1 MMQDRD
7 DIVVF
12 KRFDNVIEAN
22 IAKSKL
28 DAYGVP
34 CFLTE
39 ENMAS
44 LYPGASNMM
53 NSNVRLHI
61 FKHDVERV
69 RQVINETALST
80 DADAFLVCPNCRSR
94 NIERD
99 FPKKF
104 SLTFGSAL
112 SVLFFGIFFP
122 HKKVFRCL
130 DCDYEF
136 K

>member
-1 MMQDRD
+1 MQDRD

-12 KRFDNVIEAN
+12 KRYDNVIEAN

-44 LYPGASNMM
+44 LYPGASNLM

-61 FKHDVERV
+61 FRHDLERV
-69 RQVINETALST
+69 RQVISETALST
-80 DADAFLVCPNCRSR
+80 DADAILVCPNCRSR

-99 FPKKF
+99 FPKKLTDPF
-104 SLTFGSAL
+104 WSSLRY
-112 SVLFFGIFFP
+112 LFFGIFFP
-122 HKKVFRCL
+122 DKKVYRCT
-130 DCDYEF
+130 DCETEF
-136 K
+136 

>member
-1 MMQDRD
+1 MQDRD
-7 DIVVF
+7 DIIVLQ
-12 KRFDNVIEAN
+12 RFDNVIEAN

-39 ENMAS
+39 ENMAN

-61 FKHDVERV
+61 FRHDVERA
-69 RQVINETALST
+69 RQVISENALAVNDDS
-80 DADAFLVCPNCRSR
+80 VIQCPKCGSK

-99 FPKKF
+99 FPKKLTESF
-104 SLTFGSAL
+104 LSSLRY
-112 SVLFFGIFFP
+112 LFFGIFFP
-122 HKKVFRCL
+122 DKKVYCCR
-130 DCDYEF
+130 DCEAEF
-136 K
+136 

>member
-1 MMQDRD
+1 MHDRD
-7 DIVVF
+7 DIIVLQ
-12 KRFDNVIEAN
+12 RFGNVIEAN

-61 FKHDVERV
+61 FRHDAERA
-69 RQVINETALST
+69 RQVMGENALTVDDETILK
-80 DADAFLVCPNCRSR
+80 CPNCGSK

-99 FPKKF
+99 FPKKLTESVLS
-104 SLTFGSAL
+104 SLKY
-112 SVLFFGIFFP
+112 LFFGIFSP
-122 HKKVFRCL
+122 EKKVYRCI
-130 DCDYEF
+130 DCETEF
-136 K
+136 

>member
-7 DIVVF
+7 DIIVF
-12 KRFDNVIEAN
+12 QGFDNVIEAN

-61 FKHDVERV
+61 FGHDTERV
-69 RQVINETALST
+69 RQIMSENALT
-80 DADAFLVCPNCRSR
+80 VDDDTTLQCPKCRSK

-99 FPKKF
+99 FPKKLTVSF
-104 SLTFGSAL
+104 LSSLQY
-112 SVLFFGIFFP
+112 LFFGIFFP
-122 HKKVFRCL
+122 DKKVYRCA
-130 DCDYEF
+130 DCETEF
-136 K
+136 

>member
-7 DIVVF
+7 DIIVLQ
-12 KRFDNVIEAN
+12 RFGNVIEAN

-28 DAYGVP
+28 DAYGIP

-39 ENMAS
+39 ENMAG

-61 FKHDVERV
+61 FRY
-69 RQVINETALST
+69 
-80 DADAFLVCPNCRSR
+80 DADRARQLMNENALGVDDDSVVRCPTCGSK

-99 FPKKF
+99 FPKKLTESF
-104 SLTFGSAL
+104 LSSLRY
-112 SVLFFGIFFP
+112 LFFGLFFP
-122 HKKVFRCL
+122 DKKVYRCT
-130 DCDYEF
+130 DCETEF
-136 K
+136 

>member
-1 MMQDRD
+1 MMQDHD
-7 DIVVF
+7 DIVVLQ
-12 KRFDNVIEAN
+12 RFDNVIEAN

-28 DAYGVP
+28 DAYGIP

-61 FKHDVERV
+61 FRHDVERA
-69 RQVINETALST
+69 QQLMTENALSVNDDT
-80 DADAFLVCPNCRSR
+80 ILQCPKCRSK

-99 FPKKF
+99 FPKKLTESF
-104 SLTFGSAL
+104 WSSLRY
-112 SVLFFGIFFP
+112 LFFGIFFP
-122 HKKVFRCL
+122 DKKVYRCR
-130 DCDYEF
+130 DCETEF
-136 K
+136 

>member
-7 DIVVF
+7 DIVVLQ
-12 KRFDNVIEAN
+12 RFGNVIEAN

-39 ENMAS
+39 ENIAS
-44 LYPGASNMM
+44 LYPGTSNMM

-61 FKHDVERV
+61 FRHDVERAQ
-69 RQVINETALST
+69 QVMNENSLSVN
-80 DADAFLVCPNCRSR
+80 DDSILQCPKCRSK

-99 FPKKF
+99 FPKKLTESF
-104 SLTFGSAL
+104 LSSLRY
-112 SVLFFGIFFP
+112 LFFGIFFP
-122 HKKVFRCL
+122 DKKVYRCR
-130 DCDYEF
+130 DCGTEF
-136 K
+136 

>member
-1 MMQDRD
+1 MQDRD
-7 DIVVF
+7 DIVVLQ
-12 KRFDNVIEAN
+12 RFGNVIEAN

-61 FKHDVERV
+61 FRHDVERA
-69 RQVINETALST
+69 RQVMSENALSIN
-80 DADAFLVCPNCRSR
+80 DDSILQCPKCKSK

-99 FPKKF
+99 FPQKLTESF
-104 SLTFGSAL
+104 LSSLRY
-112 SVLFFGIFFP
+112 LFFGIFYP
-122 HKKVFRCL
+122 DKKVYRCS
-130 DCDYEF
+130 DCNTEF
-136 K
+136 

>member
-7 DIVVF
+7 DIIVF

-39 ENMAS
+39 ENMAN

-53 NSNVRLHI
+53 NSNVRMHI
-61 FKHDVERV
+61 FSHDAERA
-69 RQVINETALST
+69 RQVMAENTLT
-80 DADAFLVCPNCRSR
+80 VDDTLQCPNCRSK

-99 FPKKF
+99 FPKKLTVSF
-104 SLTFGSAL
+104 LSSLRY
-112 SVLFFGIFFP
+112 LFFGIFFP
-122 HKKVFRCL
+122 DKKVYRCT
-130 DCDYEF
+130 DCETEF
-136 K
+136 

>member
-7 DIVVF
+7 DIIVF
-12 KRFDNVIEAN
+12 QGFDNVIEAN

-61 FKHDVERV
+61 FGHDEERV
-69 RQVINETALST
+69 RQIMSENALT
-80 DADAFLVCPNCRSR
+80 VDDDTTLKCPKCRSK

-99 FPKKF
+99 FPKKLTVSF
-104 SLTFGSAL
+104 LSSLQY
-112 SVLFFGIFFP
+112 LFFGIFFP
-122 HKKVFRCL
+122 HKKVYRCA
-130 DCDYEF
+130 DCEAEF
-136 K
+136 

>member
-1 MMQDRD
+1 MMQDHD
-7 DIVVF
+7 DIVVLQ
-12 KRFDNVIEAN
+12 RFDTVIEAN

-39 ENMAS
+39 ENMAN

-61 FKHDVERV
+61 FRHDVEHA
-69 RQVINETALST
+69 RQIMSENALTVHDETI
-80 DADAFLVCPNCRSR
+80 VQCPKCRSK

-99 FPKKF
+99 FPKKLTESF
-104 SLTFGSAL
+104 LSSLRY
-112 SVLFFGIFFP
+112 LFFGIFFP
-122 HKKVFRCL
+122 DKKVYRCR
-130 DCDYEF
+130 DCETEF
-136 K
+136 

>member
-1 MMQDRD
+1 MMQDHD
-7 DIVVF
+7 DIVVLQ
-12 KRFDNVIEAN
+12 RFDNVIEAN

-61 FKHDVERV
+61 FRHDLERA
-69 RQVINETALST
+69 RQVMGENALRIDDDT
-80 DADAFLVCPNCRSR
+80 ILKCPKCGSK

-99 FPKKF
+99 FPKKLTESF
-104 SLTFGSAL
+104 LSSLRY
-112 SVLFFGIFFP
+112 LFFGIFSP
-122 HKKVFRCL
+122 DKKVYHCM
-130 DCDYEF
+130 DCDTEF
-136 K
+136 

>member
-7 DIVVF
+7 DIIVF
-12 KRFDNVIEAN
+12 QGFDNVIEAN

-61 FKHDVERV
+61 FGHDRERV
-69 RQVINETALST
+69 RQIMSENALT
-80 DADAFLVCPNCRSR
+80 VDDDTTLRCPKCRSK

-99 FPKKF
+99 FPKKLTVSF
-104 SLTFGSAL
+104 LSSLQY
-112 SVLFFGIFFP
+112 LFFGIFFP
-122 HKKVFRCL
+122 DKKVYRCA
-130 DCDYEF
+130 DCETEF
-136 K
+136 

>member
-1 MMQDRD
+1 MMQDPNN
-7 DIVVF
+7 DIIVLQ
-12 KRFDNVIEAN
+12 RFGNVIEAN

-53 NSNVRLHI
+53 NSSVRLHI
-61 FKHDVERV
+61 FRQDVERARQIMNENALAVEDETSV
-69 RQVINETALST
+69 R
-80 DADAFLVCPNCRSR
+80 CPKCGSK

-99 FPKKF
+99 FPKKLTETF
-104 SLTFGSAL
+104 WSSLRY
-112 SVLFFGIFFP
+112 LFFGLLSP
-122 HKKVFRCL
+122 DKKVYRCT
-130 DCDYEF
+130 DCEAEF
-136 K
+136 

>member
-1 MMQDRD
+1 MQDRD
-7 DIVVF
+7 DIVVLQ
-12 KRFDNVIEAN
+12 RFDNVIEAN

-53 NSNVRLHI
+53 NSNVRMHI
-61 FKHDVERV
+61 FRHDLERA
-69 RQVINETALST
+69 RQVMAENALRIDDDT
-80 DADAFLVCPNCRSR
+80 VLKCPKCGSK

-99 FPKKF
+99 FPKKLTESF
-104 SLTFGSAL
+104 LSSLRY
-112 SVLFFGIFFP
+112 LFFGIFSP
-122 HKKVFRCL
+122 NKKVYHCM
-130 DCDYEF
+130 DCDTEF
-136 K
+136 

>member
-7 DIVVF
+7 DIIVF
-12 KRFDNVIEAN
+12 QGFDNVIEAN

-61 FKHDVERV
+61 FGHDQERV
-69 RQVINETALST
+69 RQIMSENALT
-80 DADAFLVCPNCRSR
+80 IDDDTTLKCPKCRSK

-99 FPKKF
+99 FPKKLTVSF
-104 SLTFGSAL
+104 LSSLQY
-112 SVLFFGIFFP
+112 LFFGIFFP
-122 HKKVFRCL
+122 DKKVYRCA
-130 DCDYEF
+130 DCETEF
-136 K
+136 

>member
-7 DIVVF
+7 DIIVF
-12 KRFDNVIEAN
+12 KRFDTVIEAN

-39 ENMAS
+39 ENMAN
-44 LYPGASNMM
+44 LYPGASKMM

-61 FKHDVERV
+61 FSQDAERAS
-69 RQVINETALST
+69 QVMAENNLAVDDDTILQ
-80 DADAFLVCPNCRSR
+80 CPHCRSK

-99 FPKKF
+99 FPKNLTTSF
-104 SLTFGSAL
+104 LPSLQY
-112 SVLFFGIFFP
+112 LFFGIFFP
-122 HKKVFRCL
+122 DKKVYRCV
-130 DCDYEF
+130 DCETEF
-136 K
+136 

>member
-7 DIVVF
+7 DIVVLR
-12 KRFDNVIEAN
+12 RFDNVIEAN

-61 FKHDVERV
+61 FRHDLERA
-69 RQVINETALST
+69 RQVMCENALT
-80 DADAFLVCPNCRSR
+80 IDDDTILKCPKCGSK

-99 FPKKF
+99 FPKKLTESF
-104 SLTFGSAL
+104 LSSLRY
-112 SVLFFGIFFP
+112 LFFGIFSP
-122 HKKVFRCL
+122 DKKVYHCM
-130 DCDYEF
+130 DCDTEF
-136 K
+136 

>member
-7 DIVVF
+7 DIIVF
-12 KRFDNVIEAN
+12 KRFDTVIEAN

-39 ENMAS
+39 ENMAN
-44 LYPGASNMM
+44 LYPGASKMM

-61 FKHDVERV
+61 FSQDAERAS
-69 RQVINETALST
+69 QVMAENNLAVDDDSILQ
-80 DADAFLVCPNCRSR
+80 CPHCRSK

-99 FPKKF
+99 FPKNLTTSF
-104 SLTFGSAL
+104 LPSLQY
-112 SVLFFGIFFP
+112 LFFGIFFP
-122 HKKVFRCL
+122 DKKVYRCV
-130 DCDYEF
+130 DCETEF
-136 K
+136 

>member
-1 MMQDRD
+1 MTHDRD
-7 DIVVF
+7 DIIVF
-12 KRFDNVIEAN
+12 QRFDNVIEAN

-61 FKHDVERV
+61 FSHDTERV
-69 RQVINETALST
+69 VQIMSENVLTISDDTI
-80 DADAFLVCPNCRSR
+80 LVCPKCRSK

-99 FPKKF
+99 FPKNLT
-104 SLTFGSAL
+104 LTFWSSL
-112 SVLFFGIFFP
+112 RYLFFGIFSP
-122 HKKVFRCL
+122 DKKVYRCR
-130 DCDYEF
+130 DCETEF
-136 K
+136 

>member
-7 DIVVF
+7 DIVVLQ
-12 KRFDNVIEAN
+12 RFDNVIEAN

-53 NSNVRLHI
+53 NSNVRMHI
-61 FKHDVERV
+61 FRHDLERA
-69 RQVINETALST
+69 RQVMGEHALT
-80 DADAFLVCPNCRSR
+80 IDDDTILKCPKCGSK

-99 FPKKF
+99 FPKKLTESF
-104 SLTFGSAL
+104 LSSLRY
-112 SVLFFGIFFP
+112 LFFGIFSP
-122 HKKVFRCL
+122 DKKVYHCM
-130 DCDYEF
+130 DCDTEF
-136 K
+136 

>member
-7 DIVVF
+7 DIIVF
-12 KRFDNVIEAN
+12 QGFDNVIEAN
-22 IAKSKL
+22 ITKSKL

-61 FKHDVERV
+61 FGHDQERV
-69 RQVINETALST
+69 RQIMSENALT
-80 DADAFLVCPNCRSR
+80 IDDDTTLKCPKCRSK

-99 FPKKF
+99 FPKKLTVSF
-104 SLTFGSAL
+104 LSSLQY
-112 SVLFFGIFFP
+112 LFFGIFFP
-122 HKKVFRCL
+122 DKKVYRCA
-130 DCDYEF
+130 DCETEF
-136 K
+136 

>member
-1 MMQDRD
+1 MQDLD
-7 DIVVF
+7 DIIVLQ
-12 KRFDNVIEAN
+12 RFDNVIDAN

-39 ENMAS
+39 ENMAN

-61 FKHDVERV
+61 FRHDAERAQ
-69 RQVINETALST
+69 QVMHENALSVSGDEDT
-80 DADAFLVCPNCRSR
+80 VIQCPKCRSK

-99 FPKKF
+99 FPKKLTESF
-104 SLTFGSAL
+104 LSSLRY
-112 SVLFFGIFFP
+112 LFFGIFFP
-122 HKKVFRCL
+122 DKKVYHCR
-130 DCDYEF
+130 DCDTEF
-136 K
+136 

>member
-1 MMQDRD
+1 MQDRD
-7 DIVVF
+7 DIVVLQ
-12 KRFDNVIEAN
+12 RFDNVIEAN

-61 FKHDVERV
+61 FLHDAERA
-69 RQVINETALST
+69 RQVMGENALT
-80 DADAFLVCPNCRSR
+80 IEDDTVVRCPKCRSK

-99 FPKKF
+99 FPKK
-104 SLTFGSAL
+104 LTESFLASFQY
-112 SVLFFGIFFP
+112 LFFGIFFP
-122 HKKVFRCL
+122 GKKVYRCT
-130 DCDYEF
+130 DCETEF
-136 K
+136 